1 MERLRTTYSN
11 PPPSRARTG
20 WLKPLRAAL
29 EPESFNLD
37 AQALAAAKARR
48 ERMVHAVQ
56 IPLIRGAGFL
66 ILCGIAALHDL
77 RFGLP
82 VPSAELTGL
91 WLLNLGY
98 ASVSAALLWFAWGR
112 SGRLDLSL
120 LFLHVDL
127 VVWMATLHHVES
139 GQLMVAALL
148 LIRVSDQVGFGV
160 RRALYFA
167 HVVALAYLAYALAL
181 QLAGHDEARLAER
194 GFVAGTLYL
203 VGLYIAFTGR
213 VTERLRAHTRSA
225 VHAARD
231 LLEALAANTRALE
244 AQAVEL
250 EAARLEGERANAAK
264 SRFLAMMSHEIRTP
278 MNGVLGTAELLSVSA
293 LDDTQRRLVETAQRS
308 GQTMLALIDDLLDL
322 SRIEAGKLALLESNF
337 ELALLI
343 EDVMQLVGPGARA
356 KGLACTTRL
365 APDLPA
371 RVVGDALRLR
381 QVLTNLLANAIK
393 FTDAGQVELAVRVL
407 ERESAAVRLRFE
419 VIDTGPGVEPTHQA
433 TMYEAFT
440 QADASTTRRHG
451 GSGLGLAIV
460 KQLVQLLGGEVG
472 MHSRSGA
479 GATFWFELRF
489 ALTGPAPLE
498 APAPLAAHAQ
508 QAPLD
513 ARILLVED
521 NPVNQLVV
529 VAMLELLGCRVDVAD
544 DGVAACE
551 AAAALR
557 YDVVLMDLHMPRMDG
572 LSATACIRADAA
584 GASRTTPIVALSA
597 AALPEDRARC
607 AAAGMADFISKPVD
621 LARLRECLA
630 AQLNRVDAEA
640 PR

>member
-1 MERLRTTYSN
+1 MERLRTSYSN
-11 PPPSRARTG
+11 PLPSRARPG
-20 WLKPLRAAL
+20 WLKPLHAAL
-29 EPESFNLD
+29 EPETFHLD
-37 AQALAAAKARR
+37 AQALAAAKAQR

-82 VPSAELTGL
+82 VPSAEMLGL

-98 ASVSAALLWFAWGR
+98 VTVSSALLWFGFRR
-112 SGRLDLSL
+112 SGRLNLSL
-120 LFLHVDL
+120 LFLHLDL
-127 VVWMATLHHVES
+127 LVWMATLHHVES

-160 RRALYFA
+160 RRAVYFA
-167 HVVALAYLAYALAL
+167 HVIVLAYLAYAFAL
-181 QLAGHDEARLAER
+181 QLAGHDEARLSER

-213 VTERLRAHTRSA
+213 VTERLRARTRSA

-231 LLEALAANTRALE
+231 LVEALAANTRALE

-293 LDDTQRRLVETAQRS
+293 LDDAQRRLVETAQRS
-308 GQTMLALIDDLLDL
+308 GQTMLVLLDDLLDL
-322 SRIEAGKLALLESNF
+322 SRIEAGKLTLLESNF

-343 EDVMQLVGPGARA
+343 EDVMQLVGPSARA

-419 VIDTGPGVEPTHQA
+419 VIDTGPGVEPAHQA
-433 TMYEAFT
+433 TMFEAFT

-489 ALTGPAPLE
+489 ALAGSAPLE
-498 APAPLAAHAQ
+498 ALPPLAARAQ

-551 AAAALR
+551 AAAAQR

-572 LSATACIRADAA
+572 LTATACIRADAA

-607 AAAGMADFISKPVD
+607 AAAGMADFISKPVNIV
-621 LARLRECLA
+621 RLRESLA
-630 AQLNRVDAEA
+630 AQLAPVDATA
-640 PR
+640 QR

>member
-1 MERLRTTYSN
+1 M
-11 PPPSRARTG
+11 AA
-20 WLKPLRAAL
+20 PLRAAL
-29 EPESFNLD
+29 EPETFHLD
-37 AQALAAAKARR
+37 AQALATAKAQR

-56 IPLIRGAGFL
+56 IPLIRCAGFL

-77 RFGLP
+77 RIGAP
-82 VPSAELTGL
+82 VPSAELLGL

-98 ASVSAALLWFAWGR
+98 AAVSWALLWFGFRR
-112 SGRLDLSL
+112 SGRLNLSL
-120 LFLHVDL
+120 LFLHLDL

-160 RRALYFA
+160 RQAVYFA
-167 HVVALAYLAYALAL
+167 HVIVLAYLAYAFAL
-181 QLAGHDEARLAER
+181 QLAGHDAARLSER

-250 EAARLEGERANAAK
+250 EAARLEGERANVAK

-278 MNGVLGTAELLSVSA
+278 MNGVLGTAELLSLSA
-293 LDDTQRRLVETAQRS
+293 LDDAQRRLVETAQRS
-308 GQTMLALIDDLLDL
+308 GQTMLALLDDLLDL
-322 SRIEAGKLALLESNF
+322 SRIEAGKLALHESNF
-337 ELALLI
+337 GLALLI
-343 EDVMQLVGPGARA
+343 EDVMQLVCPAARA

-365 APDLPA
+365 PPDLPA

-381 QVLTNLLANAIK
+381 QVLTNLVANAIK
-393 FTDAGQVELAVRVL
+393 FTDAGAVELAVRVL
-407 ERESAAVRLRFE
+407 DRPDGAVRLRFE
-419 VIDTGPGVEPTHQA
+419 VIDTGPGVEPAQHA
-433 TMYEAFT
+433 TMFEAFT

-460 KQLVQLLGGEVG
+460 KQLVQLLGGAVG
-472 MHSRSGA
+472 VESRSGA

-489 ALTGPAPLE
+489 ALAGPAPLE
-498 APAPLAAHAQ
+498 SPTTLAAHAPP
-508 QAPLD
+508 APLD

-529 VAMLELLGCRVDVAD
+529 LAMLELLGCRVDVAD
-544 DGVAACE
+544 DGLAACE
-551 AAAALR
+551 AAAAQR
-557 YDVVLMDLHMPRMDG
+557 YDVILMDLHMPRMDG
-572 LSATACIRADAA
+572 LAATARIRADAT
-584 GASRTTPIVALSA
+584 GASRNTPIVALTA

-607 AAAGMADFISKPVD
+607 TAAGMADFISKPVN
-621 LARLRECLA
+621 LPRLRECLA
-630 AQLNRVDAEA
+630 ALLPAVQAAAQR
-640 PR
+640 